1 MEQQIIVRN
10 QKGFTLVEI
19 IVVLVLLS
27 VLAAIAV
34 PKFINLEQ
42 NAQQKAFDGAIAELN
57 GRESLVW
64 ANLKISR
71 TGYQD
76 DAQLL
81 LVVNHNL
88 GTDYVW
94 QPGHPLAAGGNLTFR
109 AKTVTL
115 NRTLSDVSKP
125 AVWSR

>member
-1 MEQQIIVRN
+1 MFTRLSISDQN
-10 QKGFTLVEI
+10 GFTLVEI
-19 IVVLVLLS
+19 IAVLIILS
-27 VLAAIAV
+27 VLAAIVV
-34 PKFINLEQ
+34 PKFIDLEQ
-42 NAQQKAFDGAIAELN
+42 NAKQKAFDGAISELN
-57 GRESLVW
+57 SQENLVW
-64 ANLKISR
+64 AYLKVST

-76 DAQLL
+76 DAQLM

-94 QPGHPLAAGGNLTFR
+94 QSGHPAAAGGNLTFG